1 MAELTFSGLSKTFN
15 GAPALRGIDATIGS
29 GEFVALL
36 GPSGCGKTTLLR
48 LTAGF
53 EAPTGGS
60 LSLGGRVLADATRP
74 RAFVTPEERNIG
86 IVFQSYA
93 LWPHMSVA
101 RNIAYPLEVRKVPRA
116 ERELRVAA
124 AMAVTGLT
132 PYAHRAPAELSGG
145 QRQRVALARCLVAD
159 PQAVLLDEP
168 LANLDLA
175 LRAAMQEAFAAF
187 HRRTGATMLYVTH
200 DQSEAL
206 ALADRVAVMKEGV
219 IRQFDAPEVLYSRP
233 CDSFVAGFVGDG
245 AVVCVSRAG
254 LFNADMIRVEAMGQ
268 QILARAAGPQVSHLC
283 IRPEDV
289 QITPE
294 GPISARVSSCTY
306 TGGAFRLGLETEGET
321 LIARSATRARP
332 GETLRLALRSPW
344 AFRDTQSPA
353 VLPLREAQHA

>member
-1 MAELTFSGLSKTFN
+1 MAELKFQGLTKTFK
-15 GAPALRGIDATIGS
+15 GAPALRGIEAEIAS

-53 EAPTGGS
+53 EAPDGGS
-60 LSLGGRVLADATRP
+60 LSLGGQVLADAARP
-74 RAFVTPEERNIG
+74 GVFVTPEERNIG

-101 RNIAYPLEVRKVPRA
+101 RNIAYPLEVRKIPRA
-116 ERELRVAA
+116 EREARVAE
-124 AMAVTGLT
+124 AMAITGLT
-132 PYAHRAPAELSGG
+132 AYADRAPAELSGG

-159 PQAVLLDEP
+159 PRAVLLDEP

-175 LRAAMQEAFAAF
+175 LRAAMQEAFSTF

-206 ALADRVAVMKEGV
+206 ALADRVAVMREGV
-219 IRQFDAPEVLYSRP
+219 IRQFAAPEVLYSRP
-233 CDSFVAGFVGDG
+233 ADAFVAGFVGDG
-245 AVVCVSRAG
+245 AVVAVSRGG
-254 LFNADMIRVEAMGQ
+254 LFNGGMIRVEAMGQ
-268 QILARAAGPQVSHLC
+268 QILARAAGPGASHLC

-294 GPISARVSSCTY
+294 GPIPARVSACSY
-306 TGGAFRLGLETEGET
+306 LGGSFRLALETEGET

-332 GETLRLALRSPW
+332 GETLRLALRAPW
-344 AFRDTQSPA
+344 AFRDPAAPA
-353 VLPLREAQHA
+353 VLPLKDLQNA